1 MNVVNEKNLGD
12 YLIEYETG
20 ELAYVDVV
28 DLFQYLVD
36 TGLAWELQGSYG
48 RMAKMFLDEGRIQPA
63 RRLVGGDKAAKTDTT
78 TEEAPVGE
86 GNG

>member
-63 RRLVGGDKAAKTDTT
+63 RRLVGGDNAAKTDTT